1 MKIAEKK
8 WSNVKQLLREREN
21 QLELSLGT
29 TVVFLQ
35 TVAELLAW
43 LEEKS
48 QLEAISATPPASVE
62 SLKGFVEIVEVMC
75 RLGRGDD
82 GGRRG
87 RGKCIQTHRLGGGEY
102 VHVWKERRRQETWR
116 GVGRDRQRGKCGEES
131 GVTHMHPD
139 GKCACRV
146 ANISEQ
152 ETSTSIVVTAALV
165 CHN

>member
-1 MKIAEKK
+1 MKMAEKK

-48 QLEAISATPPASVE
+48 QLEAISATPPANVE

-75 RLGRGDD
+75 RLGRGDEGD
-82 GGRRG
+82 EASAYRHTGWVEGSMYMYGRRG
-87 RGKCIQTHRLGGGEY
+87 GGKTH
-102 VHVWKERRRQETWR
+102 
-116 GVGRDRQRGKCGEES
+116 
-131 GVTHMHPD
+131 
-139 GKCACRV
+139 
-146 ANISEQ
+146 
-152 ETSTSIVVTAALV
+152 
-165 CHN
+165 

>member
-1 MKIAEKK
+1 MKMAEKK

-48 QLEAISATPPASVE
+48 QLEAISATPPANVE

-75 RLGRGDD
+75 RLGRGDEGD
-82 GGRRG
+82 GGDEASAYRHTGWVEGSMYMYGRRG
-87 RGKCIQTHRLGGGEY
+87 GGKKHGGG
-102 VHVWKERRRQETWR
+102 
-116 GVGRDRQRGKCGEES
+116 
-131 GVTHMHPD
+131 
-139 GKCACRV
+139 
-146 ANISEQ
+146 
-152 ETSTSIVVTAALV
+152 
-165 CHN
+165 